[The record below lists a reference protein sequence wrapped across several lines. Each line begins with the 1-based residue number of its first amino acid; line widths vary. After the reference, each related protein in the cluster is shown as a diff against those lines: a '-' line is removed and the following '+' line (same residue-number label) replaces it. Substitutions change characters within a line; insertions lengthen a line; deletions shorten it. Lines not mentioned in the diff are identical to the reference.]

1 MFRSDGPGGCACKVG
16 GVAAGVGAAEA
27 EGEEAAEVVDDGVG
41 EDDGWVMDDGAAGGV
56 PSSSR
61 GPGTNPTA
69 VATTNDAR
77 AVTCCLDGRVLRN
90 AGDLKMD
97 MAASHSLTLAANR

>member
-1 MFRSDGPGGCACKVG
+1 V
-16 GVAAGVGAAEA
+16 AGVGVAEA
-27 EGEEAAEVVDDGVG
+27 EGEEAAEAVDDGVG
-41 EDDGWVMDDGAAGGV
+41 EARVMDDGGVMDEGAAGGV

-97 MAASHSLTLAANR
+97 MAASHSLTVAANR